1 MKTRNITIGNEEK
14 SAFRQLFE
22 IDIDARLMV
31 DAKNGNIIDANQA
44 AISLYGY
51 SRDELLSMRHVD
63 LSVEPQQTW
72 DSTATTIVNGEIR
85 IPLRYHRKKDGS
97 TFPVEINVILVM
109 WHERPIMIATIRDIT
124 VRKQME
130 DALRES
136 EEEKHTILQSTSDGF
151 WVVNHC
157 GKMVEVNE
165 AYCKMT
171 GYSRE
176 EFLSL
181 SIGDIDAEE
190 NHEQTMARIARI
202 RQNGHEFFETSHR
215 RKDGSVFYVEI
226 SVTLLPNN
234 SGRMVCFCRDITE
247 RRRVEAALLESE
259 EKFRSYFWKN
269 KAVMLLIDRDSSLIV
284 DANPAAAAY
293 YGYSLDQ
300 LRQMKISNI
309 NIMNPEEIKKKMNN
323 AILQNENSFFFT
335 HRLSNGE
342 LRQVEVF
349 ATPIQIGPYNRI
361 LSIIHDITDRKTIE
375 ESLRASEA
383 RFRHLLRSL
392 PLPIAVI
399 NSAGIHT
406 YINERF
412 ELLFGYNHDDL
423 PSRDRWRELAFPDE
437 NYRKWLDQT
446 WRNEVERAK
455 VFGHDIGPLEC
466 DITCKDGSTRSVI
479 LYGIVLGDEVLATF
493 TDISDR
499 LRHEQ
504 ILKRTYERRRKTDLM
519 NELLRGASHSKQLVF
534 ECAHILGEKMM
545 LPYTCFF
552 LLISESQTRV
562 KDYSPDRL
570 NEDQQFRDS
579 LIDNLE
585 NETQIAWQSPE
596 GIGVL
601 TFHAID
607 YEPGKEEQLNIARQ
621 LQSTVSATQRSVQLF
636 IGISEFANNLVAL
649 GEKFRQAST
658 AAMIGSK
665 VWAQTKIYH
674 YTDLGVFQLL
684 SCFKDEVQVNDYI
697 ERTLGKILH
706 HDPQKLTTYLDTLEV
721 ILMSDNLKESAGKLF
736 VHYQTLMF
744 RKRRLEKILG
754 VSLEDGA
761 TKLALLTAL
770 QLMKL
775 KKN

>member
-124 VRKQME
+124 ERKQIE

-136 EEEKHTILQSTSDGF
+136 EEQKHTILQSTSDGF
-151 WVVNHC
+151 WVVNHY

-171 GYSRE
+171 GYCRE
-176 EFLSL
+176 EFLTL

-190 NHEQTMARIARI
+190 APEQTAARIARI
-202 RQNGHEFFETSHR
+202 RKKGNEIFETSHR
-215 RKDGSVFYVEI
+215 RKDGSIFCVEI
-226 SVTLLPNN
+226 SVTLLPNS
-234 SGRMVCFCRDITE
+234 SGQMVCFCRDITE
-247 RRRVEAALLESE
+247 RRRVEAALQESE

-300 LRQMKISNI
+300 LKEMKISNI
-309 NIMNPEEIKKKMNN
+309 NTMSPEEINNKMNN
-323 AILQNENSFFFT
+323 AMLQNENSFFFT
-335 HRLSNGE
+335 HRLGNGE

-349 ATPIQIGPYNRI
+349 ATPIQIGSYNRI

-375 ESLRASEA
+375 ESLKKSEA

-399 NSAGIHT
+399 NGAGIHT

-412 ELLFGYNHDDL
+412 EQLFGYSRDDL

-437 NYRKWLDQT
+437 KYRNWLDQT
-446 WRNEVERAK
+446 WRAEVERAK
-455 VFGHDIGPLEC
+455 AAGHDIGPLEC
-466 DITCKDGSTRSVI
+466 DITCKDGSARSVI

-493 TDISDR
+493 TDITDR

-504 ILKRTYERRRKTDLM
+504 ILKRTY
-519 NELLRGASHSKQLVF
+519 V
-534 ECAHILGEKMM
+534 HI
-545 LPYTCFF
+545 PAYPD
-552 LLISESQTRV
+552 SESGFIRTR
-562 KDYSPDRL
+562 YRQHPDSNPEASGHL
-570 NEDQQFRDS
+570 SGD
-579 LIDNLE
+579 LI
-585 NETQIAWQSPE
+585 
-596 GIGVL
+596 VL
-601 TFHAID
+601 
-607 YEPGKEEQLNIARQ
+607 
-621 LQSTVSATQRSVQLF
+621 
-636 IGISEFANNLVAL
+636 
-649 GEKFRQAST
+649 
-658 AAMIGSK
+658 
-665 VWAQTKIYH
+665 
-674 YTDLGVFQLL
+674 
-684 SCFKDEVQVNDYI
+684 
-697 ERTLGKILH
+697 
-706 HDPQKLTTYLDTLEV
+706 
-721 ILMSDNLKESAGKLF
+721 
-736 VHYQTLMF
+736 
-744 RKRRLEKILG
+744 
-754 VSLEDGA
+754 
-761 TKLALLTAL
+761 
-770 QLMKL
+770 
-775 KKN
+775 